1 MLAVNILN
9 LYLHTQLGDP
19 KDTVRNGVRTLLR
32 QILNVY
38 PSTKVFVYVMDGLKS
53 KNARQRTECLDEL
66 GYLIETY
73 GLTVCQP
80 TQPVALK
87 EIARH
92 ISDRDNSVRNA
103 ALNSVV
109 QAYFLAGDRIYKL
122 IGPMSEKDLSMLDER
137 IKRAKK
143 TKKPTPPVEV
153 MPMTKPH
160 VSTQVTHQDSIEI
173 DDPSANCVDELPPPD
188 VQQSPMAQQR

>member
-1 MLAVNILN
+1 
-9 LYLHTQLGDP
+9 
-19 KDTVRNGVRTLLR
+19 
-32 QILNVY
+32 
-38 PSTKVFVYVMDGLKS
+38 MDGLKS

-66 GYLIETY
+66 GYLIENY

-80 TQPVALK
+80 SQQVALK

-109 QAYFLAGDRIYKL
+109 QAYFLAGEKVYKL
-122 IGPMSEKDLSMLDER
+122 IGQLNEKDLSMLDER

-143 TKKPTPPVEV
+143 TRKPTTVAADTTTAV
-153 MPMTKPH
+153 GVGGGTKLGA
-160 VSTQVTHQDSIEI
+160 QVVQQDSIEI
-173 DDPSANCVDELPPPD
+173 DEPAINGAYDELPPPD
-188 VQQSPMAQQR
+188 EQPMPAAR